1 MKSTMNRR
9 AFLYSSAM
17 AATASLFPMNRLAR
31 ADTVEVPSADKGGI
45 RVIELTGTPRERGRI
60 HGEEMRAEIQGILGA
75 WKQLIESGTGLKPVP
90 LVKEFI
96 VKTNFDKAMDRW
108 TPGLTDEIK
117 GMAEGADVDYET
129 LFMFNCTDENEWYL
143 EYRARGLDLPIGKA
157 CSALGVYNEG
167 AGTVPVIA
175 QNLDIASGT
184 EGFEVLFHLKH
195 DDSDLESYIFS
206 VAGLLGIIGLSN
218 APVGVVNNS
227 LPQLNHRINGLP
239 VNCVVRGLLE
249 QPSYEAAV
257 AFVQKANHAS
267 GQNYIIGG
275 PDGSAMFECSANEV
289 ARVPEAEGIR
299 RQIHTNHPLVN
310 TDINE
315 VPELAVSTS
324 SSNTEVRLNVL
335 QQRILET
342 TSDITLGIIKDTLS
356 SHDDPENP
364 VCRHHNPENPGASFT
379 AASVIYEM
387 SAPPVMH
394 IAPGPPCETEFES
407 YTF

>member
-1 MKSTMNRR
+1 LDKQKNNLSL
-9 AFLYSSAM
+9 AFGVPGILLQMGGVCLPGALVGSNVSPNAASLIFLGCLLVGTALLIVGLAFYAM
-17 AATASLFPMNRLAR
+17 A
-31 ADTVEVPSADKGGI
+31 KG
-45 RVIELTGTPRERGRI
+45 
-60 HGEEMRAEIQGILGA
+60 H
-75 WKQLIESGTGLKPVP
+75 SP
-90 LVKEFI
+90 LWCL
-96 VKTNFDKAMDRW
+96 M
-108 TPGLTDEIK
+108 
-117 GMAEGADVDYET
+117 
-129 LFMFNCTDENEWYL
+129 
-143 EYRARGLDLPIGKA
+143 
-157 CSALGVYNEG
+157 
-167 AGTVPVIA
+167 
-175 QNLDIASGT
+175 
-184 EGFEVLFHLKH
+184 
-195 DDSDLESYIFS
+195 
-206 VAGLLGIIGLSN
+206 GLLGIIGLSN